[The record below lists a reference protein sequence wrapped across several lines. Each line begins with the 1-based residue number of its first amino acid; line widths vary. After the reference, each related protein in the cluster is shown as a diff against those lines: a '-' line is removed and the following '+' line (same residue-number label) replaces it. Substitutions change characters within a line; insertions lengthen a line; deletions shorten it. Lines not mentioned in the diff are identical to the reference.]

1 MTTASADP
9 VATALHVALVHPEIH
24 WNTGNAGRT
33 CLALGARLH
42 LVRPLGFALTAR
54 EVERAGL
61 DYWASVDPVVWDG
74 CDEFE
79 THLDDLG
86 EGYFFSAEGGLSMW
100 DVTFP
105 ARVVLVFGGESAG
118 LPAPLR
124 TRHADRLV
132 RIPMALAPVRSLNLS
147 TCVAVAGFE
156 VRRQWRQRGLIA
168 PE

>member
-1 MTTASADP
+1 MTTVPADSAAP
-9 VATALHVALVHPEIH
+9 ALHIALVHPEIH

-61 DYWASVDPVVWDG
+61 DYWASVDPVVWAG
-74 CDEFE
+74 WDEFAA
-79 THLDDLG
+79 HLDDFG
-86 EGYFFSAEGGLSMW
+86 EAYFFSAEGGRSVW
-100 DVTFP
+100 DVIFP

-124 TRHADRLV
+124 TRYADRLV
-132 RIPMALAPVRSLNLS
+132 RIPMTPAPVRSLNLS
-147 TCVAVAGFE
+147 TSVAVAGFE
-156 VRRQWRQRGLIA
+156 VRRQWRERGLLT